1 MPAHGSARAPV
12 RVLPAAAAALLV
24 LAVAV
29 LPAAG
34 AAGGETSDRPPPGL
48 FGSLEFR
55 TANLA
60 AIRQWGSVLDR
71 IAAEEEIVA
80 ACDDDIRACPS
91 PQTVAWRAM
100 VHAQRGRHPLRQL
113 REVNAFVND
122 IVPYRIDHDVFGV
135 SDYWASPLELLEH
148 AGDCEDFAIMKYET
162 LLDLGFSNEQM
173 RIAVVNDT
181 IRNLPHA
188 VLVVEYDGRVF
199 VLDSLIDVVVGHE
212 ALRQYV
218 PQYSVNRTH
227 RWAHIATPE
236 LAARFYDNLS
246 Q

>member
-1 MPAHGSARAPV
+1 M
-12 RVLPAAAAALLV
+12 RVVAAALLV
-24 LAVAV
+24 LALAV

-34 AAGGETSDRPPPGL
+34 AAGGEAEADPPPGL

-55 TANLA
+55 TGNLA
-60 AIRQWGSVLDR
+60 AIRQWASVLDR
-71 IAAEEEIVA
+71 IAAEQEIVA
-80 ACDDDIRACPS
+80 ACDDDIRDCPS
-91 PQTVAWRAM
+91 PQAIAWRAM

-113 REVNAFVND
+113 RDVNAFVND
-122 IVPYRIDHDVFGV
+122 IVPYRIDRDVFGV
-135 SDYWASPLELLEH
+135 SDYWASPLEFLERS
-148 AGDCEDFAIMKYET
+148 GDCEDFAIMKYET
-162 LLDLGFSNEQM
+162 LLALGFSNDQM

-188 VLVVEYDGRVF
+188 VLIVEYDGRVF